1 MQLVKDVVGNISQ
14 VSDSSL
20 FGASQFS
27 ITGSPI
33 AGLEN
38 LSSDVPYVLDKLRAN
53 TFGNGTTNTDG
64 GIRQCYEK
72 LPGGGSTG
80 ILTRGYTNP
89 SLPRMIMLLTDGL
102 PNRRDFDSV
111 PNNATCPCFISPG
124 AAENNCRSCAR
135 EVATKR
141 ANDASTDGVTF
152 VSVGVGQVDAA
163 WLSSIGQ
170 FYYIDNFDLLQTL
183 VGAITAAA
191 CADIDVSVNCSR
203 GQTAAIGGVV
213 SNQLEITNGGIF
225 NYTSP
230 LPFSVT
236 LDAAGLQGLVVQP
249 SAGSPPGVQ
258 G

>member
-1 MQLVKDVVGNISQ
+1 MPHMARNCLQRTCTQPGFVIQQRVFNFVKQCLAHACPHKDPCKPFQNQVLAAAGHPNLCAVHAATLPTWLISHMLQACLSSITPNNASHTAPQRSKVLCVAQPLVPAIQHTNAMLTPWLVLVFCFVPPNLA
-14 VSDSSL
+14 DSSL

-141 ANDASTDGVTF
+141 
-152 VSVGVGQVDAA
+152 
-163 WLSSIGQ
+163 
-170 FYYIDNFDLLQTL
+170 
-183 VGAITAAA
+183 GA
-191 CADIDVSVNCSR
+191 
-203 GQTAAIGGVV
+203 
-213 SNQLEITNGGIF
+213 
-225 NYTSP
+225 
-230 LPFSVT
+230 
-236 LDAAGLQGLVVQP
+236 
-249 SAGSPPGVQ
+249 
-258 G
+258 